1 MFCASQSRSLT
12 DISEY
17 LNINRH
23 TLRTSYLYRM
33 VKDNQLHSIQKNGSK
48 ASTRYRTSWLNMKK
62 IKRQLTK
69 TDYELLEFFEL
80 ARKNL
85 EIAAKVAQLAKHPK
99 EKEILKLIDNLE
111 GIYCDVNDNVEC
123 TEEK

>member
-1 MFCASQSRSLT
+1 
-12 DISEY
+12 
-17 LNINRH
+17 
-23 TLRTSYLYRM
+23 
-33 VKDNQLHSIQKNGSK
+33 
-48 ASTRYRTSWLNMKK
+48 MKK

-123 TEEK
+123 TKEK